1 MNAKGLDIDVN
12 VCKKKKL
19 TNTRASGSDDAI
31 MLTPAKK
38 MSVEEMM
45 EFVEKDEL
53 IEITPNHLRIRK
65 RILDS
70 NLRYKSKKNN

>member
-1 MNAKGLDIDVN
+1 
-12 VCKKKKL
+12 
-19 TNTRASGSDDAI
+19 
-31 MLTPAKK
+31 